1 MEKLTIIFLAV
12 VVVIQLAAIFYKI
25 YKDRPSRTVE
35 FNGVGTPK
43 EEEKGKAF
51 YARALEL
58 YDNPP
63 AGLYIPENSKDYR
76 NFLLERSQ
84 LHEIN
89 K

>member
-43 EEEKGKAF
+43 GKAV
-51 YARALEL
+51 YASALEL